1 VSIGGVVAI
10 FGLLLSVFAAGGGR
24 QQGPTTGSATS
35 APPSAADSAARV
47 SCADFDQAT
56 GRLAAKDTKGFIDA
70 MTAGATAAQEAA
82 AKDQAWQSLVV
93 GFAAFATDLGANDA
107 TKVSN
112 DLAVINQ
119 VCAQVRGTRPLNLNG
134 GP

>member
-1 VSIGGVVAI
+1 VSIGGVIAI

-24 QQGPTTGSATS
+24 QQSPTTGATP

-47 SCADFDQAT
+47 TCADFDQAT
-56 GRLAAKDTKGFIDA
+56 GRLAGKDTTGFIDA

-82 AKDQAWQSLVV
+82 TKDQAWQPLVI
-93 GFAAFATDLGANDA
+93 GFASFATDLSANDA